1 MLKRQINVLI
11 TPAGSRIA
19 LGIIKFLKKE
29 KNIRIITADIDKL
42 TPGFYLSD
50 KGYLITPFSD
60 KKNFWSDLKKI
71 IKKEKIDIVI
81 PALDPL
87 LIKFAQSLKFFENLG
102 TKVLIS
108 PPETI
113 FLTRDKWQTY
123 QLLKNTISFPKSFID
138 KGKISISFPLFIKPR
153 SGSGSVSTFMVNS
166 KNELDF
172 YYKRIKKPII
182 QEYLEGKEYTVD
194 CLADMEGKLLFCV
207 PRIRLDTK
215 AGVSI
220 KGKVV
225 KNKKIEEIAKKIS
238 QKIKFTGPFFF
249 QLKEKNNTLK
259 LIEVNPRF
267 GGGMPLSTTAGPNIY
282 ALSVKLFLGKKIR
295 KIPKIKY
302 GLYFTR
308 FDEEIY
314 LTEKQ
319 IKSKIKSL

>member
-1 MLKRQINVLI
+1 MQKKQINVLV

-29 KNIRIITADIDKL
+29 KNIQIITADIDKL
-42 TPGFYLSD
+42 APGFYLSD
-50 KGYLITPFSD
+50 RGYLIAPFTTE
-60 KKNFWSDLKKI
+60 KFWKDLEKI
-71 IKKEKIDIVI
+71 IKKEKINIVI

-87 LIKFAQSLKFFENLG
+87 LINFAEFKKFFDNLG

-123 QLLKNTISFPKSFID
+123 QLLKNVVPLAKSFID
-138 KGKISISFPLFIKPR
+138 KEKVNIPFPLLIKPR
-153 SGSGSVSTFMVNS
+153 SGSGSIDVFKINS
-166 KNELDF
+166 KEELDF
-172 YYKRIKKPII
+172 YWKKIKNPII
-182 QEYLEGKEYTVD
+182 QEYLDGEEYTVD
-194 CLADMEGKLLFCV
+194 CLADMEGKLLFCIS
-207 PRIRLDTK
+207 RIRLETK

-225 KNKKIEEIAKKIS
+225 KNKTIEKIAQRIS

-249 QLKEKNNTLK
+249 QLKEKDGMLK
-259 LIEVNPRF
+259 VTEINPRF
-267 GGGMPLSTTAGPNIY
+267 GGGMPLSAAAGPNIY
-282 ALSVKLFLGKKIR
+282 LLSIKLFLGEAIEKNQ
-295 KIPKIKY
+295 KIKY

-314 LTEKQ
+314 LTEEQ
-319 IKSKIKSL
+319 IKSKIKKL

>member
-1 MLKRQINVLI
+1 MPKEIKVLI
-11 TPAGSRIA
+11 VPAGSRIT

-29 KNIRIITADIDKL
+29 KNIRIISADLDKL
-42 TPGFYLSD
+42 APSLYLSD
-50 KGYLITPFSD
+50 KGYLISSFSD
-60 KKNFWSDLKKI
+60 EKRFWEDLKKI

-87 LIKFAQSLKFFENLG
+87 LIKFAKSKKFFDNLN
-102 TKVLIS
+102 TKLLIS
-108 PPETI
+108 PPKTI
-113 FLTRDKWQTY
+113 FLARDKWQTY
-123 QLLKNTISFPKSFID
+123 KLLKNIIPLPKSFIE
-138 KGKISISFPLFIKPR
+138 KEKVNIPYPLFIRPR
-153 SGSGSVSTFMVNS
+153 AGSGSVDTFKVNS
-166 KNELDF
+166 KDELNF
-172 YYKRIKKPII
+172 YYKKIKNPII

-194 CLADMEGKLLFCV
+194 CLADMEGKLLCCI
-207 PRIRLDTK
+207 PRIRLETK

-220 KGKVV
+220 KGKAVE
-225 KNKKIEEIAKKIS
+225 NKKIKEIAKKIS

-249 QLKEKNNTLK
+249 QLKGENDMLK

-267 GGGMPLSTTAGPNIY
+267 GGGMPLSATAGPNIY
-282 ALSVKLFLGKKIR
+282 LLSVKLFLGKKIK

-319 IKSKIKSL
+319 IKLKIKKV